1 MSNFQFIRKNS
12 EYFLIIISFCI
23 LISTLLIEYVFD
35 FPPCKLCIYQ
45 RIPYILII
53 ILGITLIFL
62 RKKKEFLFSFIVLQI
77 VNFVIASFHSLVERG
92 VVEYEMNC
100 TSTGA
105 DIQTI
110 EELRIFLEKVP
121 ITKCNEILFSIMG
134 SSLANINLIVS
145 ILLITWTCAILKLD
159 EQK

>member
-1 MSNFQFIRKNS
+1 MSNFQLIRKNS

-45 RIPYILII
+45 RIPYVLII
-53 ILGITLIFL
+53 ILGITLVFL
-62 RKKKEFLFSFIVLQI
+62 GKKKEFLFSFIVLQI

-134 SSLANINLIVS
+134 LSLANFNLIVS
-145 ILLITWTCAILKLD
+145 ILLIIWTCDILKLD

>member
-1 MSNFQFIRKNS
+1 M
-12 EYFLIIISFCI
+12 
-23 LISTLLIEYVFD
+23 
-35 FPPCKLCIYQ
+35 
-45 RIPYILII
+45 
-53 ILGITLIFL
+53 LGITLVFF
-62 RKKKEFLFSFIVLQI
+62 RKKKEFLFVFIILQI
-77 VNFVIASFHSLVERG
+77 INFLIASFHSLVERG

-110 EELRIFLEKVP
+110 EELRTFLEKVP

-134 SSLANINLIVS
+134 LSLANFNLIVS
-145 ILLITWTCAILKLD
+145 ILLIIWTCDILKLD

>member
-23 LISTLLIEYVFD
+23 LISTLLIEYVFN

-134 SSLANINLIVS
+134 LSLANFNLIVS
-145 ILLITWTCAILKLD
+145 ILLITCTYAILKFD
-159 EQK
+159 GQK

>member
-12 EYFLIIISFCI
+12 EYLLIIISFCI
-23 LISTLLIEYVFD
+23 LISTLLIEHVFD

-53 ILGITLIFL
+53 ILGITLVFL

-110 EELRIFLEKVP
+110 EELRFFLEKVP

-134 SSLANINLIVS
+134 LSLANFNLIVS
-145 ILLITWTCAILKLD
+145 ILLIIWTCGILKLD

>member
-1 MSNFQFIRKNS
+1 MLTF
-12 EYFLIIISFCI
+12 FLIIISFCI

-53 ILGITLIFL
+53 ILGVTLVFL
-62 RKKKEFLFSFIVLQI
+62 GKKKEFLFSFIVLQI

-92 VVEYEMNC
+92 IVDYEMNC

-134 SSLANINLIVS
+134 LSLANFNLIVS

>member
-1 MSNFQFIRKNS
+1 MSNFQLIRKNS

-53 ILGITLIFL
+53 ILGITLVFL
-62 RKKKEFLFSFIVLQI
+62 RKKKEFLFVFILLQI

-110 EELRIFLEKVP
+110 EELRVFLEKVP

-134 SSLANINLIVS
+134 LSLANFNLIVS

-159 EQK
+159 EKK

>member
-1 MSNFQFIRKNS
+1 M
-12 EYFLIIISFCI
+12 
-23 LISTLLIEYVFD
+23 
-35 FPPCKLCIYQ
+35 
-45 RIPYILII
+45 
-53 ILGITLIFL
+53 LGITLVFF
-62 RKKKEFLFSFIVLQI
+62 RKKKEFLFVFIILQI
-77 VNFVIASFHSLVERG
+77 INFLIASFHSLVERG

-110 EELRIFLEKVP
+110 EELRTFLEKVP
-121 ITKCNEILFSIMG
+121 ITKCNEILFSMMG
-134 SSLANINLIVS
+134 LSLANFNLIVS

>member
-12 EYFLIIISFCI
+12 EYFLVIISFCI

-134 SSLANINLIVS
+134 LSLANINLIVS

>member
-12 EYFLIIISFCI
+12 EYFLVIISFCI

-134 SSLANINLIVS
+134 LSLANFNLIVS
-145 ILLITWTCAILKLD
+145 ILLIIWTCDILKLD

>member
-134 SSLANINLIVS
+134 LSLANFNLIVS
-145 ILLITWTCAILKLD
+145 ILLIIWTCDILKLD

>member
-53 ILGITLIFL
+53 MLGITLVFF
-62 RKKKEFLFSFIVLQI
+62 RKKKEFLFVFIILQI
-77 VNFVIASFHSLVERG
+77 INFLIASFHSLVERG

-110 EELRIFLEKVP
+110 EELRTFLEKVP
-121 ITKCNEILFSIMG
+121 ITKCNEILFSMMG
-134 SSLANINLIVS
+134 LSLANFNLIVS
-145 ILLITWTCAILKLD
+145 ILLITWTCAILNLD

>member
-1 MSNFQFIRKNS
+1 MSNFQLIRKNS

-53 ILGITLIFL
+53 ILGITLAFL
-62 RKKKEFLFSFIVLQI
+62 RKKKEFLFVFILLQI

-121 ITKCNEILFSIMG
+121 IAKCNEILFSIMG
-134 SSLANINLIVS
+134 LSLANFNLIVS